1 MLGMAS
7 SNSVNQRSCSVDNLA
22 TCSELRNLPRK
33 RLSDKVRISPILNK
47 AHNMIKAYIRTFC
60 LS

>member
-33 RLSDKVRISPILNK
+33 RLSDKVRINHPTTSD
-47 AHNMIKAYIRTFC
+47 
-60 LS
+60 